1 MLCTFPTSKNSATST
16 HVTFKVA
23 FAVDAFFIANRA
35 FNEVINVLICVIL
48 NARSHTQTQTNAC
61 TNGQTNGRTSVLT
74 VKKIGGQG
82 ERVALRRDAKRYARQ
97 RFFPSVENM
106 EISRK
111 SRFVMALLGNSPSEP
126 SQRRTRFP
134 NKWLAEILV
143 EAL

>member
-1 MLCTFPTSKNSATST
+1 MSGSMRVS
-16 HVTFKVA
+16 HVEKFSRKYTRNFQGS
-23 FAVDAFFIANRA
+23 FRGRCFFIANRA

-48 NARSHTQTQTNAC
+48 NARPHTQTQTNAC
-61 TNGQTNGRTSVLT
+61 ANGQTNGRTSVLT
-74 VKKIGGQG
+74 VKKIGGQR

-134 NKWLAEILV
+134 NK
-143 EAL
+143 